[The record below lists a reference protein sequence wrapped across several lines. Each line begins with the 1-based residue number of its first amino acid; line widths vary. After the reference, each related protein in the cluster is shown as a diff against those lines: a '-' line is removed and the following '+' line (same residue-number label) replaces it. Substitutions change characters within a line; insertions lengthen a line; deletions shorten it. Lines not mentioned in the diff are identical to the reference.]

1 MISRRLLRI
10 KVLQIL
16 YAHFQSGNCE
26 VEKSEKELFYSIK
39 KTYEL
44 YHYLLLMI
52 CDIVSFAKS
61 RIDLARQKHIPT
73 LEDLNPNTQF
83 IDNKLVKQLSVNKQL
98 NYFISHPACQN
109 AVAGGQNPG
118 KSGGRKAD
126 NKISWVNHPE
136 LIKKLFSNIKDS
148 KSYHNYINSDNNSYE
163 ADKQIIINIFKNE
176 IADFELLYQILE
188 EESIYWNDDVE
199 FVISM
204 IIKTVKNFK
213 EEDNENAR
221 LMPLYKSMED
231 KDFVKTLL
239 RMAILKSKEYKEL
252 IDNHTENWDIKR
264 IALVDKLIMQL
275 AIAEILE
282 ISSIPIR
289 VSFNE
294 YIEISKFYSTSK
306 SSTFIN
312 GILDKIISFLKKDN
326 KIKKD

>member
-10 KVLQIL
+10 KVLHIL
-16 YAHFQSGNCE
+16 YAHFLSDNQK
-26 VEKSEKELFYSIK
+26 VEKSEKELFYSIQ

-44 YHYLLLMI
+44 YHYLLLLI

-61 RIDLARQKHIPT
+61 RIDLARQKQVPT
-73 LEDLNPNTQF
+73 QEDLNPNTQF
-83 IDNKLVKQLSVNKQL
+83 VDNKLVKQISVNKQL
-98 NYFISHPACQN
+98 NNFIRQPAHHSFSE
-109 AVAGGQNPG
+109 GGL
-118 KSGGRKAD
+118 KD

-136 LIKKLFSNIKDS
+136 LIKKLLFNIKDS
-148 KSYHNYINSDNNSYE
+148 KLYHNYINSDSKSYE

-176 IADFELLYQILE
+176 IANFELLYQILE

-204 IIKTVKNFK
+204 IINTIKNFK

-221 LMPLYKSMED
+221 LMPLYKHKED
-231 KDFVKTLL
+231 KDFVKILL
-239 RMAILKSKEYKEL
+239 RTAILKSKEYKEL
-252 IDNHTENWDIKR
+252 IDNHAKNWDIKR

-294 YIEISKFYSTSK
+294 YIEISKFYSTNK

-312 GILDKIISFLKKDN
+312 GILDKIISSLKKDN

>member
-10 KVLQIL
+10 KVLHIL
-16 YAHFQSGNCE
+16 YAHFLSDNQQ
-26 VEKSEKELFYSIK
+26 VEKSEKELFYSIQ

-44 YHYLLLMI
+44 YHYLLLLI

-61 RIDLARQKHIPT
+61 RIDLARQKQIPT
-73 LEDLNPNTQF
+73 QEDLNPNTQF
-83 IDNKLVKQLSVNKQL
+83 VDNKLVKQISVNKQL
-98 NYFISHPACQN
+98 NNFIRQL
-109 AVAGGQNPG
+109 
-118 KSGGRKAD
+118 KD

-136 LIKKLFSNIKDS
+136 LIKKLLFNIKDS
-148 KSYHNYINSDNNSYE
+148 KLYHNYINSDSKSYE
-163 ADKQIIINIFKNE
+163 ADKQIIINILKNE
-176 IADFELLYQILE
+176 IANFELLYQILE

-204 IIKTVKNFK
+204 IINTIKNFK

-221 LMPLYKSMED
+221 LMPLYKHKED

-239 RMAILKSKEYKEL
+239 RTAILKSKEYKEL
-252 IDNHTENWDIKR
+252 IDNYAKNWDIKR

-294 YIEISKFYSTSK
+294 YIEISKFYSTNK

-312 GILDKIISFLKKDN
+312 GILDKIISSLKKDN